1 MVKVFK
7 NEDYMNLVLMIYKSS
22 KLDTEVLIFLY
33 NFVCD
38 KLISGGFDLA
48 YIDKLKMDLNID
60 TINKSEKTK
69 IKNLYNTDPKMLEQI
84 LHDDKRLYFRVTLFD
99 LLQRAYN
106 RNF

>member
-1 MVKVFK
+1 
-7 NEDYMNLVLMIYKSS
+7 MNYRADTYHCLASPNRTIRTDL
-22 KLDTEVLIFLY
+22 KLD
-33 NFVCD
+33 
-38 KLISGGFDLA
+38 
-48 YIDKLKMDLNID
+48 LNLD

-84 LHDDKRLYFRVTLFD
+84 LTDDKRLYFRVTLFD

>member
-7 NEDYMNLVLMIYKSS
+7 NEDYMHLVLMIYKSS
-22 KLDTEVLIFLY
+22 KLDNEVLIFLY

-38 KLISGGFDLA
+38 RLISGGFDLA
-48 YIDKLKMDLNID
+48 YIDKLKMDLNLD

-84 LHDDKRLYFRVTLFD
+84 LTDDKRLYFRVTLFD